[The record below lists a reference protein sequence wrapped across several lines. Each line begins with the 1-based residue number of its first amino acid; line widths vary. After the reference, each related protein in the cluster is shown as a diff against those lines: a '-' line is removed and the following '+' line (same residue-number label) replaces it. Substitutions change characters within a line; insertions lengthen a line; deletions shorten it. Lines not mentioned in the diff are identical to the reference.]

1 MIKKRK
7 CAIIGCG
14 NVGATTAY
22 TIAQSRLFSEI
33 VLIDINTKRAVGEA
47 ADINHALPFISPMD
61 IYAGD
66 YSDLSDANII
76 IITAGA
82 SQKQGETRIF

>member
-1 MIKKRK
+1 MGGVYVTMLNERK

-22 TIAQSRLFSEI
+22 SLAQSQLFSEI
-33 VLIDINTKRAVGEA
+33 VLIDINKKRASGEA
-47 ADINHALPFISPMD
+47 DDISHALPFISPME

-66 YSDLSDANII
+66 YD
-76 IITAGA
+76 
-82 SQKQGETRIF
+82 